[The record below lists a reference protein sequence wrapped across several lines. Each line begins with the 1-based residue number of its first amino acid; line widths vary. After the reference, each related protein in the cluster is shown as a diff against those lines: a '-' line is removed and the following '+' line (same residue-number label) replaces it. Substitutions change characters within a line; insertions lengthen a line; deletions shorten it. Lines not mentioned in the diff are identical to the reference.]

1 MKKVAI
7 IGAGLMTKPMV
18 DYFIDTC
25 GYQVIMVNRTVSKA
39 EKVIA
44 GRKSGKAVAWPD
56 NDPEILDKVISE
68 VDIAI
73 SMVPKPVHIH
83 VAKSCIRNRKSMITT
98 AYEIPELLQL
108 EKEAKEKGILILNEL
123 GEVPG
128 MDHFGTQLVLEEIK
142 NEGGRVISLNSY
154 GSGLPSFESNNNP
167 MGYKFSWDPRTVFVA
182 AQTAAA
188 YLKNGKKIE
197 VPGNKLFEHF
207 WYVDIDGL
215 GTFESYPNKDVEK
228 YVKPFGLDEDASFY
242 RGLLRFSG
250 YCNHM
255 RNVESLGLF
264 DNEKITVLKGKTYRQ
279 FTASL
284 INAESS
290 DNLEHKLADYL
301 KVDYNADIIHRLKWL
316 GFLDN
321 KKIDASL
328 KETKEGTNL
337 DVLLGLMLKKMYY
350 KPHEKDMIILHV
362 DVLAEFTGGKRERRL
377 ATMVVEG
384 IPHGDSA
391 MSRAVALPA
400 AISAKLVVEGKV
412 KATGVLMPPTLPELY
427 KPALD
432 ELSDFGF
439 KFKRKTI
446 KM

>member
-1 MKKVAI
+1 MKKIAI
-7 IGAGLMTKPMV
+7 IGAGLMTKPLV
-18 DYFIDTC
+18 DYFLEKC
-25 GYQVIMVNRTVSKA
+25 GYRVIMVNRTVSKA

-44 GRKSGKAVAWPD
+44 GRSLGKAVRWPD
-56 NDPEILDKVISE
+56 NDPDVLDKVISE

-73 SMVPKPVHIH
+73 SMVPKPIHIH
-83 VAKSCIRNRKSMITT
+83 VAKSCLRNRKSMVTT
-98 AYEIPELLQL
+98 AYEIPELLAL
-108 EKEAKEKGILILNEL
+108 EKEVKERGMLILNEV

-128 MDHFGTQLVLEEIK
+128 MDHLGTQLILDEVRK
-142 NEGGRVISLNSY
+142 EGGRVISLNSY

-188 YLKNGKKIE
+188 YLRGGKRVE
-197 VPGNKLFEHF
+197 VPGDKLFEHF

-215 GTFESYPNKDVEK
+215 GVFESYPNKDVQK

-250 YCNHM
+250 YCNNMNNM
-255 RNVESLGLF
+255 RALGLF
-264 DNEKITVLKGKTYRQ
+264 DSDEVESFEGKTYRQ

-284 INAESS
+284 INADSS
-290 DNLEHKLADYL
+290 DDLTSKLAHYL
-301 KVDYNADIIHRLKWL
+301 KVDYKADIIHRLKWL
-316 GFLDN
+316 GLLEDES
-321 KKIDASL
+321 IDI
-328 KETKEGTNL
+328 TEGTNL
-337 DVLLGLMLKKMYY
+337 DILLGLMLKKMSY
-350 KPHEKDMIILHV
+350 KPHEKDMIILHI
-362 DVLAEFTGGKRERRL
+362 DVLAEFPGGRREKRL

-384 IPHGDSA
+384 IPNGDSA

-400 AISAKLVVEGKV
+400 AISAKLIIEGKV

-427 KPALD
+427 KPVLD

-439 KFKRKTI
+439 KFKRETI
-446 KM
+446 VL

>member
-1 MKKVAI
+1 MKKIAV
-7 IGAGLMTKPMV
+7 IGAGSMTKPLV
-18 DYFIDTC
+18 DYFIEKC

-44 GRKSGKAVAWPD
+44 GRSLGQAVRWPD
-56 NDPEILDKVISE
+56 NDPDVLDKVIGE

-73 SMVPKPVHIH
+73 SMVPKPIHIH
-83 VAKSCIRNRKSMITT
+83 VAKSCLRNRKSMVTT
-98 AYEIPELLQL
+98 AYEIPELLAL
-108 EKEAKEKGILILNEL
+108 EKEAKEKEILIVNEL

-128 MDHFGTQLVLEEIK
+128 MDHLGTQLILDEIRK
-142 NEGGRVISLNSY
+142 EGGRVISLNSY

-188 YLKNGKKIE
+188 YLKSGKRVE
-197 VPGNKLFEHF
+197 VPGDKLFEHF

-215 GTFESYPNKDVEK
+215 GVFESYPNKDVQK
-228 YVKPFGLDEDASFY
+228 YVKPFGLDEDVSFY

-250 YCNHM
+250 YCNNMNNM
-255 RNVESLGLF
+255 RALGLF
-264 DNEKITVLKGKTYRQ
+264 DSDEVESFEGKTYRQ

-290 DNLEHKLADYL
+290 DDLSRKLAHYL

-316 GFLDN
+316 GLLED
-321 KKIDASL
+321 KSIDI
-328 KETKEGTNL
+328 TEGTNL
-337 DVLLGLMLKKMYY
+337 DILLDLMLKKMSY
-350 KPHEKDMIILHV
+350 KPHEKDMIILHI
-362 DVLAEFTGGKRERRL
+362 DVLAEFSGGRREKRL

-384 IPHGDSA
+384 IPNGDSA

-400 AISAKLVVEGKV
+400 AISAKLIIEGKV
-412 KATGVLMPPTLPELY
+412 KATGVLMPPTFPELY
-427 KPALD
+427 RPVLD

-439 KFKRKTI
+439 KFKRETI
-446 KM
+446 VL